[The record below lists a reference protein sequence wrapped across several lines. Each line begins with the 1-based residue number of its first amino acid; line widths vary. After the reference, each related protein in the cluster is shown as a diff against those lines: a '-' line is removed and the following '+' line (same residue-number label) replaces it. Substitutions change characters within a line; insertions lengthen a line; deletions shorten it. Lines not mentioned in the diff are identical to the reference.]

1 MPFTMTLVYSINIGT
16 IVLLEPLAWI
26 PLNLMF
32 NEPSLIHLTFKSN
45 VPFEL
50 SMTAPV
56 PSSCLNQS
64 GKDNRT
70 SSSETYKNSIL
81 LNFPLFLI
89 STLAVR

>member
-1 MPFTMTLVYSINIGT
+1 
-16 IVLLEPLAWI
+16 
-26 PLNLMF
+26 MF

-81 LNFPLFLI
+81 L
-89 STLAVR
+89 